1 MIKAIQWTLA
11 VLGIAALLV
20 VGAGFFLPTGFAIER
35 STLIAAPADRVF
47 NLVVDP
53 REWKRWTV
61 WNRRDP
67 DMEISYGGPPFGQ
80 GARWSWKSESE
91 GNGSMTFTRVVPNE
105 RLGYE
110 LSFPD
115 FGMKSEGEILLA
127 PAGNATRVTWT
138 NRGDVGTNPLKR
150 YLAVAMDRMVGPD
163 FEAGLANLKQLAERP

>member
-35 STLIAAPADRVF
+35 STVIEAPADRVF

-61 WNRRDP
+61 GNRRDP
-67 DMEISYGGPPFGQ
+67 GMEISYGGPPFGQ

-115 FGMKSEGEILLA
+115 FGMKSEGEILLV
-127 PAGNATRVTWT
+127 PAGTATRVTWT